1 MPPPVPPAGREK
13 PLPLR
18 PAAAHREPGKWG
30 DRRRVRI
37 GLLGGS
43 FNPAHSGHWHV
54 ADMARHV
61 LRLDEVWLLVSPG
74 NPLKP
79 NAGMAPFA
87 ERLDSARRI
96 ADGRRVI
103 AVDVEARLGLRQ
115 TERSLARLR
124 QLFPRA
130 RFVWI
135 MGADNMV
142 QLPRWRRWRRLA
154 RGTPMAVL
162 PRPGYTRRAVDGPAA
177 TALRQHRRHCGAL
190 LAGPNE
196 AGRHAPWCM
205 VPAREHP
212 ASATAIRAQRAQR
225 ARATAQASDHSPQ
238 TQAVGDPP
246 SPDLAAPARGVPA
259 ETH

>member
-13 PLPLR
+13 APSPR
-18 PAAAHREPGKWG
+18 PAPSHREPGRYG
-30 DRRRVRI
+30 DGRRVRI

-43 FNPAHSGHWHV
+43 FNPAHPGHRHV
-54 ADMARHV
+54 AEMALHV

-79 NAGMAPFA
+79 RAGMAPFE

-103 AVDVEARLGLRQ
+103 AVDIEARLGLRE
-115 TERSLARLR
+115 TERTLSRLR
-124 QLFPRA
+124 RLFPRA
-130 RFVWI
+130 EFVWI

-154 RGTPMAVL
+154 RRTPVAVL
-162 PRPGYTRRAVDGPAA
+162 PRPGYTRRAMHGAA
-177 TALRQHRRHCGAL
+177 AAALRHHRRPCGAL
-190 LAGPNE
+190 MAE
-196 AGRHAPWCM
+196 AGREPGAPAPHRPPARHAPWCL

-212 ASATAIRAQRAQR
+212 ASATAIRALRAN
-225 ARATAQASDHSPQ
+225 ATTATS
-238 TQAVGDPP
+238 GP
-246 SPDLAAPARGVPA
+246 SEGSAPAPLPA
-259 ETH
+259 AAGAD